1 MKSFFLCYDKKVIE
15 INPIHDENTMYQ
27 DTIVLCGSSAYEQKY
42 YLNEDFEGLPQTI
55 KDELKIMCVLF
66 TEDVGGILTLM
77 FEEDGTLMF
86 QTEAEEGDL
95 LYDEIGSVLKVK
107 RLQEEKRELLESL
120 ELYFKVFFLDEDAAE
135 LLKEGE

>member
-1 MKSFFLCYDKKVIE
+1 
-15 INPIHDENTMYQ
+15 MYQ

-42 YLNEDFEGLPQTI
+42 YLNEDFASLPQTI

-66 TEDVGGILTLM
+66 TEDVGGILTLL

-120 ELYFKVFFLDEDAAE
+120 ELYFKVFFLNEDAAE
-135 LLKEGE
+135 LIKE

>member
-1 MKSFFLCYDKKVIE
+1 
-15 INPIHDENTMYQ
+15 MYQ
-27 DTIVLCGSSAYEQKY
+27 DIVVLCGSSAYEQKY
-42 YLNEDFEGLPQTI
+42 YLNEDFAGLPQTI

-66 TEDVGGILTLM
+66 TEDVGGIITLL

-120 ELYFKVFFLDEDAAE
+120 ELYFKVFFLKEDAAE
-135 LLKEGE
+135 LMKE

>member
-1 MKSFFLCYDKKVIE
+1 
-15 INPIHDENTMYQ
+15 MYQ
-27 DTIVLCGSSAYEQKY
+27 DVVVLCGSSAYEQKY
-42 YLNEDFEGLPQTI
+42 YLNEDFEALPQKI

-86 QTEAEEGDL
+86 QTEAEDGDL

-120 ELYFKVFFLDEDAAE
+120 ELYFRVFFLNEDAAE
-135 LLKEGE
+135 LIKEEGK